1 MAPQVFGAA
10 TEDGGSS
17 ARRLGGL
24 PRHTVCGRSVPVA
37 VGFSAR
43 LLGLAL
49 LDRGDA
55 GPGLL
60 IPRCSS
66 VHTFGMKFALDVYFL
81 SQDGTILE
89 VRRGVPPRRLVSCR
103 GAAAVLEIPA

>member
-1 MAPQVFGAA
+1 
-10 TEDGGSS
+10 
-17 ARRLGGL
+17 
-24 PRHTVCGRSVPVA
+24 VPVA
-37 VGFSAR
+37 VGFRAR

-49 LDRGDA
+49 LHRGEA
-55 GPGLL
+55 PAGLL

-81 SQDGTILE
+81 AKDGTILE
-89 VRRGVPPRRLVSCR
+89 SRHAVPPRRFLACR